1 MQVGRYEQSME
12 KGLRKQEKGQHR
24 LHATMHLNLEGDP
37 LTNSVITGAFPQS
50 YHSNPSPNSFNF
62 PTPTR
67 GSKRLIFANSDTMK
81 ATIYVWGCLALSL
94 ACNALPV
101 SRREGLLPRAES
113 VDGDDRVVYTWSLPD
128 EKSKR
133 AESADGDDRVVYT
146 WSLPDEKSKV
156 KG

>member
-1 MQVGRYEQSME
+1 
-12 KGLRKQEKGQHR
+12 
-24 LHATMHLNLEGDP
+24 
-37 LTNSVITGAFPQS
+37 
-50 YHSNPSPNSFNF
+50 
-62 PTPTR
+62 
-67 GSKRLIFANSDTMK
+67 MK
-81 ATIYVWGCLALSL
+81 ATIYMWGCLALSL

-113 VDGDDRVVYTWSLPD
+113 VDGDDQVVYTWFLPD

-156 KG
+156 EG